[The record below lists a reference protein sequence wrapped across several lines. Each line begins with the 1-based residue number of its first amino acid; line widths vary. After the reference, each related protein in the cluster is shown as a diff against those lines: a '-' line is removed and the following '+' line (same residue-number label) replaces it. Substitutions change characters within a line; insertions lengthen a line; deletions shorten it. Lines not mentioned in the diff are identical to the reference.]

1 MEGRD
6 LDGGKKKA
14 KRQHAWVV
22 FLDESGISQ
31 KPSVRRTWAPRGRTP
46 VLRHHFNW
54 KKLSI
59 CTAIAYRWDGKRGQ
73 LFFRIVSDSYNDIKL
88 IDFLTQ
94 LRKEVRRRKLILI
107 WDGLPSHRSRVMTNY
122 LDMQRKRLSVIRLP
136 AYAPELNP
144 VESVW
149 SNIQSKELANLC
161 TDDLGGMVEGVHKG
175 FDRIHSQ
182 RQLLDSFLKH
192 AGLSFDGNIR

>member
-1 MEGRD
+1 VEGRD

-14 KRQHAWVV
+14 KRRRAWIV

-88 IDFLTQ
+88 IAFLTQ
-94 LRKEVRRRKLILI
+94 LRKEVRRKKLVLI

-122 LDMQRKRLSVIRLP
+122 LNIQRKRLSVVRLP

-149 SNIQSKELANLC
+149 SNIQGKELANLC
-161 TDDLGGMVEGVHKG
+161 ADDLGGMVEGVHKG

-182 RQLLDSFLKH
+182 RQLLDSFLTH
-192 AGLSFDGNIR
+192 AGLSFD

>member
-1 MEGRD
+1 VEGRD

-14 KRQHAWVV
+14 KRRRAWIV

-94 LRKEVRRRKLILI
+94 LRKEVPRKKLILI

-122 LDMQRKRLSVIRLP
+122 LNMQRKRLSVVRLP

-182 RQLLDSFLKH
+182 RQLLDSFLTH

>member
-14 KRQHAWVV
+14 KRQRAWIV

-46 VLRHHFNW
+46 VLLHHFNW

-59 CTAIAYRWDGKRGQ
+59 CTAIAYRWDGKRGA

-88 IDFLTQ
+88 IEFLTQ
-94 LRKEVRRRKLILI
+94 LRKETRRK
-107 WDGLPSHRSRVMTNY
+107 
-122 LDMQRKRLSVIRLP
+122 
-136 AYAPELNP
+136 
-144 VESVW
+144 
-149 SNIQSKELANLC
+149 
-161 TDDLGGMVEGVHKG
+161 
-175 FDRIHSQ
+175 
-182 RQLLDSFLKH
+182 
-192 AGLSFDGNIR
+192 

>member
-14 KRQHAWVV
+14 KRQRAWIA
-22 FLDESGISQ
+22 FLDESSISQ

-46 VLRHHFNW
+46 VLLHHFNW

-88 IDFLTQ
+88 IEFLTQ
-94 LRKEVRRRKLILI
+94 LRKETRRKKLILI

-122 LDMQRKRLSVIRLP
+122 LDMQRKRLSVMRLP
-136 AYAPELNP
+136 AYAPEMNP

-182 RQLLDSFLKH
+182 RQLIGSFLTH
-192 AGLSFDGNIR
+192 AGLSFD

>member
-1 MEGRD
+1 VEGRD

-14 KRQHAWVV
+14 KRRRAWIV

-88 IDFLTQ
+88 IAFLTQ
-94 LRKEVRRRKLILI
+94 LRKEVRRKKLVLI

-122 LDMQRKRLSVIRLP
+122 LNIQRKRLSVVRLP

-149 SNIQSKELANLC
+149 SNIQGKELANLC
-161 TDDLGGMVEGVHKG
+161 ADDLGGMVEGVYKG

-182 RQLLDSFLKH
+182 RQLLDSFLTH
-192 AGLSFDGNIR
+192 AGLSFD

>member
-6 LDGGKKKA
+6 LDGSKKKA
-14 KRQHAWVV
+14 QRRRAWIV

-59 CTAIAYRWDGKRGQ
+59 CTAIAYRWDGKGGQ

-88 IDFLTQ
+88 IEFLTQ
-94 LRKEVRRRKLILI
+94 LRKEVPRKKLVLI
-107 WDGLPSHRSRVMTNY
+107 WDGLPSHWSRVMTNY
-122 LDMQRKRLSVIRLP
+122 LNMQRKRLSVVRLP

-175 FDRIHSQ
+175 FDRLHSQ
-182 RQLLDSFLKH
+182 RQLLNSFLKH
-192 AGLSFDGNIR
+192 AGLSFD